1 MKSTY
6 NVEFAGNQIESKE
19 VIARAKKVW
28 VDAGNKNRKVKDLKT
43 MDLYLKPEE
52 NAVYY
57 VFNEEESG
65 SFPLYEYSLY
75 SLIPNTCSEATNIGY
90 YIPCRLCFGYL
101 SKFRIYFWR
110 NLREVSDSC
119 GIPRLLSSFPNLS
132 N

>member
-28 VDAGNKNRKVKDLKT
+28 VDADNKNRKVKDLKT

-65 SFPLYEYSLY
+65 SFPLYE
-75 SLIPNTCSEATNIGY
+75 
-90 YIPCRLCFGYL
+90 
-101 SKFRIYFWR
+101 
-110 NLREVSDSC
+110 
-119 GIPRLLSSFPNLS
+119 
-132 N
+132 

>member
-65 SFPLYEYSLY
+65 SFPLYEQII
-75 SLIPNTCSEATNIGY
+75 LICAGQN
-90 YIPCRLCFGYL
+90 RRF
-101 SKFRIYFWR
+101 
-110 NLREVSDSC
+110 
-119 GIPRLLSSFPNLS
+119 
-132 N
+132 

>member
-28 VDAGNKNRKVKDLKT
+28 VSAGNKNRKVKDLKT

-57 VFNEEESG
+57 VFNKKSPAA
-65 SFPLYEYSLY
+65 FHYM
-75 SLIPNTCSEATNIGY
+75 N
-90 YIPCRLCFGYL
+90 R
-101 SKFRIYFWR
+101 
-110 NLREVSDSC
+110 
-119 GIPRLLSSFPNLS
+119 
-132 N
+132 

>member
-19 VIARAKKVW
+19 
-28 VDAGNKNRKVKDLKT
+28 DAGNKNRKVKDLKT

-65 SFPLYEYSLY
+65 SFPLYE
-75 SLIPNTCSEATNIGY
+75 
-90 YIPCRLCFGYL
+90 
-101 SKFRIYFWR
+101 
-110 NLREVSDSC
+110 
-119 GIPRLLSSFPNLS
+119 
-132 N
+132 

>member
-65 SFPLYEYSLY
+65 SFPLYEQMNSDLPQAKETPTVNKRTYICDFSRGGLNTRLY
-75 SLIPNTCSEATNIGY
+75 TLVFKPCSEATNIGY
-90 YIPCRLCFGYL
+90 FIYCEL
-101 SKFRIYFWR
+101 S
-110 NLREVSDSC
+110 
-119 GIPRLLSSFPNLS
+119 
-132 N
+132 

>member
-19 VIARAKKVW
+19 VIARAKKAW

-65 SFPLYEYSLY
+65 SFPLYE
-75 SLIPNTCSEATNIGY
+75 
-90 YIPCRLCFGYL
+90 
-101 SKFRIYFWR
+101 
-110 NLREVSDSC
+110 
-119 GIPRLLSSFPNLS
+119 
-132 N
+132 

>member
-28 VDAGNKNRKVKDLKT
+28 VDSGNKNRKVKDLKT

-65 SFPLYEYSLY
+65 SFPLYE
-75 SLIPNTCSEATNIGY
+75 
-90 YIPCRLCFGYL
+90 
-101 SKFRIYFWR
+101 
-110 NLREVSDSC
+110 
-119 GIPRLLSSFPNLS
+119 
-132 N
+132 

>member
-28 VDAGNKNRKVKDLKT
+28 VDAANKNRKVKDLKT

-65 SFPLYEYSLY
+65 SFPLYE
-75 SLIPNTCSEATNIGY
+75 
-90 YIPCRLCFGYL
+90 
-101 SKFRIYFWR
+101 
-110 NLREVSDSC
+110 
-119 GIPRLLSSFPNLS
+119 
-132 N
+132 